1 MSSEF
6 APGGGKWALE
16 ALKDGKRVLRSEGA
30 ALGGP
35 TSKEAEV
42 HMDGP
47 KDGGLFPEPWGLK
60 GRVSCSQEGI
70 RTIMI
75 SKRKHDAH
83 GNSQGVREAAG
94 RQEVL
99 KVGQKLAV

>member
-42 HMDGP
+42 HSVGT
-47 KDGGLFPEPWGLK
+47 KDGGLPFPEPWRPK
-60 GRVSCSQEGI
+60 GEPP
-70 RTIMI
+70 
-75 SKRKHDAH
+75 AH
-83 GNSQGVREAAG
+83 MKESGT
-94 RQEVL
+94 
-99 KVGQKLAV
+99 